1 MCVCVCCSYV
11 KLGCPFKSKAKLF
24 RGDIRCHMKELCL
37 KRSVSCVHCNLS
49 GDHQFIVGDH
59 TDQCPCYPLLCPQ
72 GCKQSVIR
80 KDLESHVDTCPLEPV
95 SCPFSESGCRAR
107 ILHKDLEKHI
117 EANMLHHL
125 TELAKSH
132 ACSEKII

>member
-1 MCVCVCCSYV
+1 MCVEDQGGDHLSTINNGGCSYA
-11 KLGCPFKSKAKLF
+11 KLSCPFN
-24 RGDIRCHMKELCL
+24 IRCHIKELCP
-37 KRSVSCVHCNLS
+37 KRSVICIHCNLS

-95 SCPFSESGCRAR
+95 SCPFSEFNLAAE
-107 ILHKDLEKHI
+107 LEFHVNI
-117 EANMLHHL
+117 WRNISRPTCAS
-125 TELAKSH
+125 SH
-132 ACSEKII
+132 D